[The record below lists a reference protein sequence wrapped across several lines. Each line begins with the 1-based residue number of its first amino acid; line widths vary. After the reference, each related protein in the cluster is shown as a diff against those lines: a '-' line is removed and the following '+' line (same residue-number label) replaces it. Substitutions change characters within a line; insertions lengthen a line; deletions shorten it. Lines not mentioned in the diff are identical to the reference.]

1 MKNSPNHHLI
11 HYTASLAKEGE
22 RQTAAGGCST
32 FSVEGRMSRARSPYF
47 FTFHRTQQLR
57 NWKKDGTRP
66 GVCVVTVAT
75 GHMLLPAASHLLRG
89 PSWSEAKSWL
99 AGQVA
104 AAAAALARGG
114 GGGCWEGEGASWA
127 GDWRQRHTWWRWSQ
141 PRPAQHSRSRWTGLT
156 ELGHGCE
163 FWVTE

>member
-75 GHMLLPAASHLLRG
+75 GHMLLLAASHLLRG

-114 GGGCWEGEGASWA
+114 GGMLGGGGGHPGPGTDDRDTHGDGDASPAPPSTA
-127 GDWRQRHTWWRWSQ
+127 GVVEPDWLS
-141 PRPAQHSRSRWTGLT
+141 
-156 ELGHGCE
+156 
-163 FWVTE
+163 